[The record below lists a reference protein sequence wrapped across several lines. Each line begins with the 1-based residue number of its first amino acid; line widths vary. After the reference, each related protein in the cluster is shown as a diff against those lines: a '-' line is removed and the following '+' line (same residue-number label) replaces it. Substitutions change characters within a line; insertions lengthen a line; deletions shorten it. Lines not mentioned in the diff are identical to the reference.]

1 MAVLYTVIAVE
12 GDYALLRSDEGVEDR
27 VALALLPA
35 GSDGGPGLGR
45 GSLLYDRVKRG
56 GNPPGTAF
64 RPRPGVWAFIRL
76 PAIRNR
82 PGVVSGTQ

>member
-35 GSDGGPGLGR
+35 GSDEGTRLRCEFPF
-45 GSLLYDRVKRG
+45 YDKF
-56 GNPPGTAF
+56 N
-64 RPRPGVWAFIRL
+64 
-76 PAIRNR
+76 
-82 PGVVSGTQ
+82 